1 MKTGG
6 RFLISPVGSEEIFT
20 RESFSDDHLAI
31 QETAKTFA
39 RERIKV
45 NRENIEKFDKELTF
59 KLLKEAVDFDLLG
72 IHIPEEYGGFDLG
85 LVAFTTLVE
94 ELAQGGSASFV
105 ATMTAHMG
113 IGTMPI
119 LYFGNAEQKQKY
131 LPNAVSGKSL
141 SAYALTEP
149 DHGSDALS
157 ASSTAMLSEDGKY
170 YILNGTKQFI
180 TNGGWADVFIIFA
193 EVSGD
198 KFTAFIVDANT
209 DGLSTGPEE
218 HKMGLHG
225 SSTCSLL
232 LENAKVPV
240 ENVLGKIGKGHEIA
254 LNVLDVGR
262 HELGSA
268 DLGGC
273 KYCINEAVQYA
284 LERRQ
289 FGQPIAKFDAIRS
302 KFAKMV
308 SRTFCLDSI
317 VYRTAGRID
326 AAISEIDPGDESYYE
341 KIVRAIEHHAIESSI
356 VKIFGTESLWKVAD
370 HGIQIYGGYGFSEEY
385 PLAAVARDNR
395 VDRIF
400 EGTNEINRQLIT
412 GFLTKKAFLE
422 ELPIRDAI
430 KTIPDV
436 LNGNLPKIESDLLV
450 AEKLSLEVAKAA
462 MLYVFDET
470 ICRYGQGIRQ
480 EQQMGE
486 MLADGFMAIF
496 VVDSVLSRISQ
507 NHRNGNNDPVWRKIG
522 QLITAET
529 MYNLTSNIRRAVCNL
544 FRDEELEQ
552 SFKDLEIYL
561 KHMLLP
567 TDVFLLKREIA
578 EDLYEHGYYRF

>member
-1 MKTGG
+1 
-6 RFLISPVGSEEIFT
+6 
-20 RESFSDDHLAI
+20 
-31 QETAKTFA
+31 
-39 RERIKV
+39 
-45 NRENIEKFDKELTF
+45 LTL
-59 KLLKEAVDFDLLG
+59 KLLKDAADFDLLG

-119 LYFGNAEQKQKY
+119 LYFGNDEQKKKY
-131 LPNAVSGKSL
+131 LPNAVSGKSM

-157 ASSTAMLSEDGKY
+157 ASSTAMLSEDGKF

-180 TNGGWADVFIIFA
+180 TNGDWADVLIIFA
-193 EVSGD
+193 EVGGD

-209 DGLSTGPEE
+209 DGISTGPEE

-225 SSTCSLL
+225 SSTCSILM
-232 LENAKVPV
+232 ENAKVPI

-273 KYCINEAVQYA
+273 KYSINEAVQYA

-302 KFAKMV
+302 KFAEMV
-308 SRTFCLDSI
+308 TRTFCLDSI
-317 VYRTAGRID
+317 VYRTAGMID
-326 AAISEIDPGDESYYE
+326 TAISEIDRQDKSYYE
-341 KIVRAIEHHAIESSI
+341 KIVRAIEHHAIESSM

-370 HGIQIYGGYGFSEEY
+370 HGIQIFGGYGFSEEY

-430 KTIPDV
+430 KTIPDI
-436 LNGNLPKIESDLLV
+436 LNGSLPKFESDVLV
-450 AEKLSLEVAKAA
+450 NEKSALEVAKAA

-480 EQQMGE
+480 EQQLAE

-496 VVDSVLSRISQ
+496 VVGSVLGRITQ
-507 NHRNGNNDPVWRKIG
+507 NVQKGNGDPVWLKLG
-522 QLITAET
+522 QLITAEMMLDLST
-529 MYNLTSNIRRAVCNL
+529 NIRRAACNL
-544 FRDEELEQ
+544 FNDEELAQ
-552 SFKDLEIYL
+552 SFEKLEIFY
-561 KHMLLP
+561 KSMLLP
-567 TDVFLLKREIA
+567 ADVFLLKREIA
-578 EDLYEHGYYRF
+578 DDLYEHGRYRF